1 MHRGDDV
8 AGDAQSCRCRS
19 DDVDDAPHGPS
30 LEHLVVPLAYQD
42 GQEKSCPSRLP
53 QGPEP

>member
-1 MHRGDDV
+1 MRRGDDV

-19 DDVDDAPHGPS
+19 DDVDDAPRAPS
-30 LEHLVVPLAYQD
+30 LERPVVPLAYQD